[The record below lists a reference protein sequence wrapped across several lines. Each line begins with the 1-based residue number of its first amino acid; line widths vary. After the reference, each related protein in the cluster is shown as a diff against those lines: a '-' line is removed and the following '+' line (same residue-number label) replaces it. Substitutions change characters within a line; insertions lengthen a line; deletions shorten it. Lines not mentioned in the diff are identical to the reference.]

1 MDISLFR
8 ARFTRLNK
16 RLRQEAQ
23 NHPETWSQMLV
34 MSAID
39 QMDGTATP
47 SKIAEAE
54 NIRSS
59 NLAALLKDLEAR
71 DLITRTGDTEDRRRT
86 WIGLSSQGRS
96 VLQAS
101 RQRRDEWLSDA
112 IDTCLTA
119 SERKQL
125 EAAGLL
131 MEKLSSYDRSEEH

>member
-8 ARFTRLNK
+8 GRLTRLSK

-39 QMDGTATP
+39 HMDGTATP

-54 NIRSS
+54 KMRSS
-59 NLAALLKDLEAR
+59 NLASLLRDLEAR
-71 DLITRTGDTEDRRRT
+71 ELIILTQDASDRRRK
-86 WIGLSSQGRS
+86 WIGLSQKGKE

-101 RQRRDEWLSDA
+101 RDRRDEWLGSA
-112 IDTCLTA
+112 MEVCLTDR
-119 SERKQL
+119 ERKQL
-125 EAAGLL
+125 EAAGAL
-131 MEKLSSYDRSEEH
+131 MDRLSAYVQSGDR

>member
-8 ARFTRLNK
+8 ERATRLSK

-34 MSAID
+34 LSAID

-54 NIRSS
+54 NMRSS
-59 NLAALLKDLEAR
+59 NLASLLRDLDAR
-71 DLITRTGDTEDRRRT
+71 ELITRTQDTSDLRRT
-86 WIGLSSQGRS
+86 WIGLSEKGRL

-101 RQRRDEWLSDA
+101 RDRRDEWLGNAVQACLSDK
-112 IDTCLTA
+112 
-119 SERKQL
+119 ERKQL
-125 EAAGLL
+125 EAAGML
-131 MEKLSSYDRSEEH
+131 MEKLSGYRKLSD

>member
-1 MDISLFR
+1 MGIALFR
-8 ARFTRLNK
+8 GRFTRLNK

-34 MSAID
+34 LSAID
-39 QMDGTATP
+39 QMDGMATP

-71 DLITRTGDTEDRRRT
+71 DLITRTPDTEDRRRT
-86 WIGLSSQGRS
+86 WIGLSDQGCR

-101 RQRRDEWLSDA
+101 RKRRDEWLAEAVDA
-112 IDTCLTA
+112 CLTA
-119 SERKQL
+119 TERKQL

-131 MEKLSSYDRSEEH
+131 MDKLSQYGRYEER

>member
-8 ARFTRLNK
+8 GRFTHLNK
-16 RLRQEAQ
+16 RLRQQAQ

-34 MSAID
+34 LSAID
-39 QMDGTATP
+39 HMDGMATP

-71 DLITRTGDTEDRRRT
+71 DLITRTPDTEDRRRS
-86 WIGLSSQGRS
+86 WIGLSAAGRK

-101 RQRRDEWLSDA
+101 RARRDEWLA
-112 IDTCLTA
+112 EAVQACLSV
-119 SERKQL
+119 SEREQL

-131 MEKLSSYDRSEEH
+131 MEKLSRYSGSAQS

>member
-1 MDISLFR
+1 MDIALFR
-8 ARFTRLNK
+8 GRFTRLNK

-34 MSAID
+34 LSAID
-39 QMDGTATP
+39 QMDGMATP

-71 DLITRTGDTEDRRRT
+71 DLITRTPDTEDRRRT
-86 WIGLSSQGRS
+86 WIGLSDQGCR

-101 RQRRDEWLSDA
+101 RKRRDEWLAEAVDA
-112 IDTCLTA
+112 CLTA
-119 SERKQL
+119 TERKQL

-131 MEKLSSYDRSEEH
+131 MDKLSQYGRYEER

>member
-8 ARFTRLNK
+8 ERATRLSK

-34 MSAID
+34 LSAID

-54 NIRSS
+54 NMRSS
-59 NLAALLKDLEAR
+59 NLASLLRDLDAR
-71 DLITRTGDTEDRRRT
+71 ELITRTQDTSDLRRT
-86 WIGLSSQGRS
+86 WIGLSEKGRL

-101 RQRRDEWLSDA
+101 RDRRDEWLGNAVQACLSDK
-112 IDTCLTA
+112 
-119 SERKQL
+119 ERKQL
-125 EAAGLL
+125 EAAGAL
-131 MEKLSSYDRSEEH
+131 MEKLSGYRKLSD

>member
-8 ARFTRLNK
+8 GCFTRLNK

-34 MSAID
+34 LSAID
-39 QMDGTATP
+39 QMDGMATP

-59 NLAALLKDLEAR
+59 NLAFLLKELEAR
-71 DLITRTGDTEDRRRT
+71 ELITRTPDTEDRRRT
-86 WIGLSSQGRS
+86 WIGLSDQGRN

-101 RQRRDEWLSDA
+101 RERRDEWLAEAVDV
-112 IDTCLTA
+112 CLTTT
-119 SERKQL
+119 ERKQL

-131 MEKLSSYDRSEEH
+131 MDKLSQYGR

>member
-8 ARFTRLNK
+8 ERVTRLSK

-34 MSAID
+34 LSAID

-54 NIRSS
+54 NMRSS
-59 NLAALLKDLEAR
+59 NLASLLRDLDAR
-71 DLITRTGDTEDRRRT
+71 ELITRTQDTSDLRRT
-86 WIGLSSQGRS
+86 WIGLSEKGRL

-101 RQRRDEWLSDA
+101 RDRRDEWLGNAVEACLSDK
-112 IDTCLTA
+112 
-119 SERKQL
+119 ERKQL
-125 EAAGLL
+125 EAAGAL
-131 MEKLSSYDRSEEH
+131 MEKLSGYGKLSD

>member
-8 ARFTRLNK
+8 ERVTRLSK

-34 MSAID
+34 LSAID

-54 NIRSS
+54 NMRSS
-59 NLAALLKDLEAR
+59 NLASLLRDLEAR
-71 DLITRTGDTEDRRRT
+71 ELITRTQDTSDLRRT
-86 WIGLSSQGRS
+86 WIGLSEKGRL

-101 RQRRDEWLSDA
+101 RDRRDEWLGNAVEACLSDK
-112 IDTCLTA
+112 
-119 SERKQL
+119 ERKQL
-125 EAAGLL
+125 EAAGAL
-131 MEKLSSYDRSEEH
+131 MEKLSDYRKLSD

>member
-8 ARFTRLNK
+8 ERVTRLSK

-34 MSAID
+34 LSAID

-54 NIRSS
+54 NMRSS
-59 NLAALLKDLEAR
+59 NLASLLRDLEAR
-71 DLITRTGDTEDRRRT
+71 ELITRTQDTSDLRRT
-86 WIGLSSQGRS
+86 WIGLSEKGRL

-101 RQRRDEWLSDA
+101 RDRRDEWLGNAVEACLSDK
-112 IDTCLTA
+112 
-119 SERKQL
+119 ERKQL
-125 EAAGLL
+125 EAAGAL
-131 MEKLSSYDRSEEH
+131 MEKLSGYRKLSD

>member
-8 ARFTRLNK
+8 GRFTRLNK
-16 RLRQEAQ
+16 RLRQQAQ

-34 MSAID
+34 LSAID
-39 QMDGTATP
+39 HMDGMATP

-71 DLITRTGDTEDRRRT
+71 DLITRTPDTEDRRRS
-86 WIGLSSQGRS
+86 WISLSASGRE

-101 RQRRDEWLSDA
+101 RARRDEWLA
-112 IDTCLTA
+112 AAVQACLSA
-119 SERKQL
+119 SEREQL

-131 MEKLSSYDRSEEH
+131 MEKLSRYSGAEQS

>member
-8 ARFTRLNK
+8 ERVTRLSK

-34 MSAID
+34 LSAID

-54 NIRSS
+54 NMRSS
-59 NLAALLKDLEAR
+59 NLASLLRDLEAR
-71 DLITRTGDTEDRRRT
+71 ELITRTQDTSDLRRT
-86 WIGLSSQGRS
+86 WIGLSEKGRL

-101 RQRRDEWLSDA
+101 RDRRDEWLGNAVEAYLSDK
-112 IDTCLTA
+112 
-119 SERKQL
+119 ERKQL
-125 EAAGLL
+125 EVAGAL
-131 MEKLSSYDRSEEH
+131 MEKLSGYKKLSD

>member
-1 MDISLFR
+1 MGIALFR
-8 ARFTRLNK
+8 GRFTRLNK

-34 MSAID
+34 LSAID
-39 QMDGTATP
+39 QMDGMATP
-47 SKIAEAE
+47 SKIADAE

-71 DLITRTGDTEDRRRT
+71 DLITRTPDTEDRRRT
-86 WIGLSSQGRS
+86 WIGLSDQGCR

-101 RQRRDEWLSDA
+101 RKRRDEWLAEAVDA
-112 IDTCLTA
+112 CLTA
-119 SERKQL
+119 TERKQL

-131 MEKLSSYDRSEEH
+131 MDKLSQYGRYEER

>member
-39 QMDGTATP
+39 QMDGMATP

-59 NLAALLKDLEAR
+59 NLASLLKDLEAR
-71 DLITRTGDTEDRRRT
+71 DLITRTPDTEDRRRI
-86 WIGLSSQGRS
+86 WIGLSAQGRA

-101 RQRRDEWLSDA
+101 RKRRDEWLTDA
-112 IDTCLTA
+112 VEACLTT

-131 MEKLSSYDRSEEH
+131 MDKLSHYGRPEER